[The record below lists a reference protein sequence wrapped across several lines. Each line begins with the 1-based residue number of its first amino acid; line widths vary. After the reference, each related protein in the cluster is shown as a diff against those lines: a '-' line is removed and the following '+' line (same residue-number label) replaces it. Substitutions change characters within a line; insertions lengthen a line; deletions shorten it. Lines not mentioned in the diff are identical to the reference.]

1 MLILFFLVFL
11 FVSLIS
17 YGVYNI
23 LLEIAKTPNKKY
35 ETMFSSFG
43 WSEEKQKLKK
53 QQFTIN
59 LATKLAK
66 FINIDDYT
74 KSSIREKLYA
84 VGDNITP
91 EFYIARSIVAN
102 WQFIVVAFVGY
113 FINPI
118 ITLVCVGIYI
128 SQTISTYKYLDVLV
142 EKKKKAIESEIPKF
156 LSYLTQGLVYNK
168 NIIDLFERYKNVAGD
183 ILKNELQITIA
194 GMNTGNQE
202 DALLKFSSRINS
214 SDLDKVLK
222 TLINV
227 VKGDNTIE
235 YLKDLSKEM
244 KAKENEILKRRAN
257 EIPDKMNKYMT
268 ILLFLIVV
276 IALFTMIYSII
287 INSSQFM

>member
-1 MLILFFLVFL
+1 MLILIFSVFL

-102 WQFIVVAFVGY
+102 WQFIVVAFIGY

-118 ITLVCVGIYI
+118 ISLVCVGIYI

-142 EKKKKAIESEIPKF
+142 EQKKKAIESEIPKF

-268 ILLFLIVV
+268 LLLFLIVV

>member
-102 WQFIVVAFVGY
+102 WQFIVVAFIGY

-118 ITLVCVGIYI
+118 ITMVCVGIYI

-142 EKKKKAIESEIPKF
+142 EQKKKAIEAEIPKF

>member
-102 WQFIVVAFVGY
+102 WQFIVVAFIGY

-118 ITLVCVGIYI
+118 ISLVCVGIYI

-142 EKKKKAIESEIPKF
+142 EQKKKAIEAEIPKF

>member
-1 MLILFFLVFL
+1 MLILIFSVFL

-102 WQFIVVAFVGY
+102 WQFIVVAFIGY

-118 ITLVCVGIYI
+118 ISLVCVGIYI
-128 SQTISTYKYLDVLV
+128 SQTISTYKYLDVLM
-142 EKKKKAIESEIPKF
+142 EQKKKAIEAEIPKF

>member
-35 ETMFSSFG
+35 ETMFTSFG

-118 ITLVCVGIYI
+118 ITMVCVGIYI

-142 EKKKKAIESEIPKF
+142 EHKKKAIEAEIPKF